1 MFKRRSSLAKLRF
14 INPAWRFC
22 TNYINTEPTKR
33 KAQTRDERFDNQK
46 HQYSEELILQQ
57 AKEKRKVNGYIQGNE
72 SCKAHPSLLKKMS
85 KLKSCS
91 STSAALTQ
99 LDAIEA
105 SGIPMHILAFNFVLE
120 VSARTRDINGC
131 CEVLRRVR
139 EKGFWPDAI
148 TWSSAL
154 KVAHRC
160 RNLEFGLKIWK
171 EMLASRVKP
180 NMIHHNLIISTCAEL
195 PEREA
200 PNGFPGV
207 RVEMAEHF
215 FKMIKDPPLISYNA
229 LLNVYAKAG
238 LLQDALKLEAEM
250 QFRGVQMS
258 AVTYGT
264 LMATFVLSGDYTGAL
279 TYFKKS
285 RAAGELN
292 QINFNTAMQA
302 HFKLNQLSEA
312 RFLWTEICERYTP
325 DYVSLGTYVKV
336 LAKEGL
342 IAEIVEVINNDMAD
356 MSSVGWY
363 GLINE
368 LYSDGIFDE
377 ADTFFEKAYG
387 QGKIPIWSS
396 SNKFQLE
403 LHRYSGAVACC
414 AVRYV
419 LKRERSISE
428 LAILVGRQTHSTT
441 YCYKPVGTSVREL
454 LDSLCISFTERS
466 QGGLLEIS
474 SEQVERARLR
484 YYK

>member
-1 MFKRRSSLAKLRF
+1 MFKRRSSVAKLRF
-14 INPAWRFC
+14 INPVWRFC
-22 TNYINTEPTKR
+22 TKYINAEPTKR
-33 KAQTRDERFDNQK
+33 KAENRDERFDNLK

-57 AKEKRKVNGYIQGNE
+57 EKEKRKVNGNVQRNE
-72 SCKAHPSLLKKMS
+72 FCKAHPSLVKNTS

-91 STSAALTQ
+91 STSEALKQ
-99 LDAIEA
+99 LRAIES
-105 SGIPMHILAFNFVLE
+105 SGIPMHILAFNIVLE

-131 CEVLRRVR
+131 CEVLRQVR
-139 EKGFWPDAI
+139 EKGLWPDVI

-154 KVAHRC
+154 KVAHRS

-180 NMIHHNLIISTCAEL
+180 NIIHHNIIISTCAEL

-200 PNGFPGV
+200 PNGFPSV
-207 RVEMAEHF
+207 RVQMAEHF

-264 LMATFVLSGDYTGAL
+264 LMATFVLSGDYSGAL
-279 TYFKKS
+279 EYFKKA
-285 RAAGELN
+285 RASGELN
-292 QINFNTAMQA
+292 QISFNTAMLA
-302 HFKLNQLSEA
+302 HYKLNQLSEA

-325 DYVSLGTYVKV
+325 DFVTLGTYVKV

-342 IAEIVEVINNDMAD
+342 IAEIVKVINNDMAD
-356 MSSVGWY
+356 MSSIGWQ
-363 GLINE
+363 GLIYE
-368 LYSDGIFDE
+368 LYSDGNFDE
-377 ADTFFEKAYG
+377 ADTFFEKAYE

-403 LHRYSGAVACC
+403 LHRYSGTVACC

-428 LAILVGRQTHSTT
+428 LAIIVGRQTHSNT

-454 LDSLCISFTERS
+454 LDSLCISYTERNL
-466 QGGLLEIS
+466 GGLLEIS